1 MQQRTARQ
9 LNTGREHNHNATLV
23 PTLDISLFLTLTSSP
38 SLFFILSFFCIA
50 AIRLEQA
57 GRPSWR
63 DHSHQEPRA
72 MWRLLVRWCRSIC
85 LLFPAHRGDK
95 KAACWCHAS
104 TRCHHLPF
112 KLTAWL
118 CVAACCCWVFFLG
131 QGIQRCGN
139 SGGCLGHC
147 WAQASGEQDVC
158 STGESSHKFS
168 PPLLLLLL
176 LLLLFLLLLV
186 SLFLEHSVE
195 LTLLLLGYAWAG
207 CV

>member
-118 CVAACCCWVFFLG
+118 CVAACCCWAFFLG
-131 QGIQRCGN
+131 TGHSALWKQWRL
-139 SGGCLGHC
+139 LG
-147 WAQASGEQDVC
+147 
-158 STGESSHKFS
+158 
-168 PPLLLLLL
+168 PLLGTSFRRARC
-176 LLLLFLLLLV
+176 LFNRRVISQVLPPSSSSSSSSSSFSSSSCV
-186 SLFLEHSVE
+186 SFS
-195 LTLLLLGYAWAG
+195 
-207 CV
+207 